1 MTKRDY
7 TVPALRRGLDI
18 LELFTREQ
26 HSLDQNEIA
35 EQLGLP
41 GHSVYRFIQT
51 LLAGRYLERSPDGR
65 FRLGS
70 RMVAQGFSYFSS
82 RDLVE
87 IAAEPV
93 SDLCA
98 RTSLSSH
105 LSIRDERDVLYVY
118 RALAQQRVAVNVP
131 VGTRL
136 PCHTTAMGRALLSGI
151 DTQMLK
157 VLYASQNL
165 DGYPEPA
172 PRTFPQLIDT
182 IAEERDRG
190 WHLSWSDASTAVAV
204 PVRNTVGEIVAAIN
218 VAGPD
223 PVMHGSNRFEELAN
237 ELREVAAVIGNQLS
251 A

>member
-1 MTKRDY
+1 MTKQDY

-18 LELFTREQ
+18 LELFGREQ
-26 HSLDQNEIA
+26 YRLSQNEIA
-35 EQLGLP
+35 EGLGLP
-41 GHSVYRFIQT
+41 VHSVYRFVQT
-51 LLAGRYLERSPDGR
+51 LLAGGYLERSRDGR
-65 FRLGS
+65 YALGS

-105 LSIRDERDVLYVY
+105 LSIREERDVLYIY

-136 PCHTTAMGRALLSGI
+136 PCHTTAMGRALLSGV
-151 DTQMLK
+151 DTQTLK
-157 VLYASQNL
+157 MLYAHQNL
-165 DGYPEPA
+165 DGYAA
-172 PRTFPQLIDT
+172 PSPSTFPQLIDM
-182 IAEERDRG
+182 IAEESDRG
-190 WHLSWSDASTAVAV
+190 WHTSGSDESTAVAV
-204 PVRNTVGEIVAAIN
+204 PIRNPVGDVVAAIN

-223 PVMHGSNRFEELAN
+223 PVMHRPGMFEELAT
-237 ELREVAAVIGNQLS
+237 ELTASALVIGNQLS
-251 A
+251 N